1 MADTQSRLAHSRT
14 SPTLPLVWRDELRP
28 IARIAGHQPALDGR
42 TGEISTAEFVSHCQ
56 QVAENLP
63 AHCFVLNLCD
73 NPYLFTVAFCAAL
86 IRRQTTLLP
95 QNRSP
100 ETLRRLAAEYPSSYL
115 LHNNL
120 LPNNLLPNNL
130 LPNNPHNQLIAP
142 NGQSGQAGDL
152 VDLADLTQV
161 NLNQWRL
168 QSFSAAEVPKIER
181 DFPAAIAFTSGS
193 TGHPKAINKPWH
205 TLVTSSL
212 MNGAC
217 MLPPTGDLLHQL
229 ATVPP
234 QHMWGLETGVL
245 IPLFWPVCVADSRP
259 LFPADLAK
267 TLKDLPAPRL
277 LVSTPVH
284 LRALVGSNLPLPQ
297 CARILC
303 ATAPLTGDLAVA
315 SEAATGGD
323 LLEIY
328 GCSEIGS
335 TAFRRTASETLW
347 RLIPGLSFQPQS
359 AGEQPQIGGA
369 HLTEV
374 QVLQD
379 RVEISPEGFTLL
391 GRNEDM
397 VNVGGKRG
405 SLMQITQV
413 LLSMPGIADAVV
425 FMPEDSASRPA
436 ALVVAKEE
444 PLNAAVQHH
453 FVQHLDAVFLPRPL
467 LFIDSLPREATG
479 KLHRA
484 KVLELYRAA
493 LAQASR
499 L

>member
-14 SPTLPLVWRDELRP
+14 SPTLPLVWRDGQGA
-28 IARIAGHQPALDGR
+28 IARIAGNQPALNGR
-42 TGEISTAEFVSHCQ
+42 TGEISSAEFVSHCQ

-63 AHCFVLNLCD
+63 AHRFVLNLCD

-115 LHNNL
+115 LHNHL
-120 LPNNLLPNNL
+120 
-130 LPNNPHNQLIAP
+130 HNQQIAQ
-142 NGQSGQAGDL
+142 NGQSGQAS
-152 VDLADLTQV
+152 DLADLADLPQV

-168 QSFSAAEVPKIER
+168 QSSSAAAIPEIER

-193 TGHPKAINKPWH
+193 TGRPKAISKPWH

-217 MLPPTGDLLHQL
+217 MLPPAGDLVHQL

-245 IPLFWPVCVADSRP
+245 IPLFWSVCVADSRP
-259 LFPADLAK
+259 LFPADLVK
-267 TLKDLPAPRL
+267 TLQALPAPRL

-284 LRALVGSNLPLPQ
+284 LRALVGSNLPLPP
-297 CARILC
+297 CSRILC
-303 ATAPLTGDLAVA
+303 ATAPLAADLAIA

-359 AGEQPQIGGA
+359 AGAPPQIGGA

-413 LLSMPGIADAVV
+413 LLDTPGIADAVV
-425 FMPEDSASRPA
+425 FMPEDAASRPA
-436 ALVVAKEE
+436 ALVVAKDE
-444 PLNAAVQHH
+444 PSSAAIQHY

-467 LFIDSLPREATG
+467 LFVERLPREATG

-484 KVLELYRAA
+484 KVLELYRAT
-493 LAQASR
+493 LAQTSGS
-499 L
+499 

>member
-1 MADTQSRLAHSRT
+1 MADNESRLAHSRT
-14 SPTLPLVWRDELRP
+14 SPALPLIWRDTNSAF
-28 IARIAGHQPALDGR
+28 ARIASRQPALDGR
-42 TGEISTAEFVSHCQ
+42 VGEVSTAEFLGHCQ
-56 QVAENLP
+56 QVARQLP
-63 AHCFVLNLCD
+63 AHRYVVNLCD

-86 IRRQTTLLP
+86 LRHQTTLLP
-95 QNRSP
+95 QNRSA
-100 ETLRRLAAEYPSSYL
+100 ETLRRLTAEYPACYL
-115 LHNNL
+115 LHNS
-120 LPNNLLPNNL
+120 P
-130 LPNNPHNQLIAP
+130 
-142 NGQSGQAGDL
+142 AGDL
-152 VDLADLTQV
+152 PELADLAQV

-168 QSFSAAEVPKIER
+168 GASPASPVAEIER

-193 TGHPKAINKPWH
+193 TGLPKAIVKPWH

-217 MLPPTGDLLHQL
+217 MLPPAGDLVHQL

-259 LFPADLAK
+259 MFPGDLVR
-267 TLKDLPAPRL
+267 TLRELPAPRL

-284 LRALVGSNLPLPQ
+284 LRALLGSNLAIPD

-303 ATAPLTGDLAVA
+303 ATAPLAADLAA
-315 SEAATGGD
+315 ACETATGGD

-335 TAFRRTASETLW
+335 TAYRRTAADSVW
-347 RLIPGLSFQPQS
+347 RLIPGLSFRNPQE
-359 AGEQPQIGGA
+359 AQDETGAPRIGGE
-369 HLTEV
+369 HLAED

-379 RVEISPEGFTLL
+379 RVEMYADGFKLL

-413 LLSMPGIADAVV
+413 LLNAPGVSDAVV
-425 FMPEDSASRPA
+425 FMPDDEASRPA
-436 ALVVAKEE
+436 ALVVVTEVSI
-444 PLNAAVQHH
+444 AAIQQH
-453 FVQHLDAVFLPRPL
+453 FAQHLDAVFLPRPL
-467 LFIDSLPREATG
+467 LFVERLPREETG
-479 KLHRA
+479 KIHRA
-484 KVLELYRAA
+484 KVLALYRDI
-493 LAQASR
+493 LNQATR
-499 L
+499 P

>member
-1 MADTQSRLAHSRT
+1 MADTPNRLVHSRI
-14 SPTLPLVWRDELRP
+14 SPTLPLVWRDGP
-28 IARIAGHQPALDGR
+28 GAIARITSRLPVFGGR
-42 TGEISTAEFVSHCQ
+42 TGEITTAEFVSHCL
-56 QVAENLP
+56 QVAEQLP
-63 AHCFVLNLCD
+63 AQRFVLNLCD

-100 ETLRRLAAEYPSSYL
+100 ETLRRLAAQYPSSYL
-115 LHNNL
+115 LHNSQADEL
-120 LPNNLLPNNL
+120 AELEDLP
-130 LPNNPHNQLIAP
+130 
-142 NGQSGQAGDL
+142 
-152 VDLADLTQV
+152 QV

-168 QSFSAAEVPKIER
+168 ATSAATAVAEIER

-193 TGHPKAINKPWH
+193 TGQPKAIVKPWH

-217 MLPPTGDLLHQL
+217 MLPSPDQLIYQL

-245 IPLFWPVCVADSRP
+245 MPLFWPVCVADSRP
-259 LFPADLAK
+259 MFPADLVKA
-267 TLKDLPAPRL
+267 LRDLPTPRL

-284 LRALVGSNLPLPQ
+284 LRALLGSNLAIPE
-297 CARILC
+297 CSRTLC
-303 ATAPLTGDLAVA
+303 ATAPLAVELAA
-315 SEAATGGD
+315 TCEAATSGE

-335 TAFRRTASETLW
+335 TAHRRTASETLW
-347 RLIPGLSFQPQS
+347 RLIPGLSFQPSS
-359 AGEQPQIGGA
+359 AAEAPRIGGQ
-369 HLTEV
+369 HLADV

-379 RVEISPEGFTLL
+379 RVEVLAEGFHLL

-413 LLSMPGIADAVV
+413 LLSAPGVADAVV
-425 FMPEDSASRPA
+425 FMPDDSASRPA
-436 ALVVAKEE
+436 ALVVAQTSI
-444 PLNAAVQHH
+444 AAIQQY
-453 FVQHLDAVFLPRPL
+453 FSRHLDAVFFPRPL
-467 LFIDSLPREATG
+467 VFVEQLPREATG

-484 KVLELYRAA
+484 KVLALYRDT
-493 LAQASR
+493 LAQANKP
-499 L
+499 

>member
-1 MADTQSRLAHSRT
+1 VADTHSRLAHSRIA
-14 SPTLPLVWRDELRP
+14 PTLPLVWRDGQGA
-28 IARIAGHQPALDGR
+28 IARISGQQPVFGGRAGDL
-42 TGEISTAEFVSHCQ
+42 STAEFVSHCL
-56 QVAENLP
+56 QVAEKLP
-63 AHCFVLNLCD
+63 QQPFVLNLCD

-100 ETLRRLAAEYPSSYL
+100 ETLRRLTGEYPASYL
-115 LHNNL
+115 LHNSQTEEL
-120 LPNNLLPNNL
+120 AELDDLP
-130 LPNNPHNQLIAP
+130 Q
-142 NGQSGQAGDL
+142 
-152 VDLADLTQV
+152 T

-168 QSFSAAEVPKIER
+168 EAATPSAVPHIER

-193 TGHPKAINKPWH
+193 TGQPKAIVKPWH

-217 MLPPTGDLLHQL
+217 MLPSPAELVYQL

-259 LFPADLAK
+259 MFPADLVKA
-267 TLKDLPAPRL
+267 LGELPSPRL

-284 LRALVGSNLPLPQ
+284 LRTLLGSGLPIPL
-297 CARILC
+297 CARTLC
-303 ATAPLTGDLAVA
+303 ATAPLASDLAA
-315 SEAATGGD
+315 TCETATGGD
-323 LLEIY
+323 LQEIY

-347 RLIPGLSFQPQS
+347 RLIPGLSFQPTD
-359 AGEQPQIGGA
+359 ADETPRIGGE
-369 HLTEV
+369 HLAEV

-379 RVEISPEGFTLL
+379 RVEIVAAGFKLL

-413 LLSMPGIADAVV
+413 LLAIPGVADAVV
-425 FMPEDSASRPA
+425 FMPSDEASRPA
-436 ALVVAKEE
+436 ALVVATAELVNSTIGKQF
-444 PLNAAVQHH
+444 A
-453 FVQHLDAVFLPRPL
+453 QHLDAVFLPRPM
-467 LFIDSLPREATG
+467 LFVESLPREATG

-484 KVLELYRAA
+484 KALALYRDR
-493 LAQASR
+493 LAQTNKP
-499 L
+499 LQ